1 MWTGWVVEGGGFIRG
16 RGELVMLLLGPLR
29 IIVRISLMFLD
40 YFVLVVFINSLFMI
54 IDVEDSFFLL
64 NFE

>member
-1 MWTGWVVEGGGFIRG
+1 
-16 RGELVMLLLGPLR
+16 MLLLGPLR
-29 IIVRISLMFLD
+29 IIVRILMMFLD
-40 YFVLVVFINSLFMI
+40 YFVLVVFVNSLFMI

>member
-1 MWTGWVVEGGGFIRG
+1 MDGVGGRGGVFVKG